1 VRQWVAE
8 EQTYGAADAPEV
20 DVLRAQIRHGR
31 GEVKIRMLF
40 ADLRRVGE
48 EQTFRAVTKTRR
60 GWYGSKLTVSPGP
73 GAAGFPWSTSPRSGL
88 RCPGHSHFVDYAN
101 SAVSIRVPRN
111 CLRKPTWVR
120 VNLTNH
126 FGPDGDGV
134 YVDNP
139 HTHSVRSG
147 YTERLYRSCNVLK
160 CHASELACTRPS
172 RPHQHVRR
180 MAS

>member
-60 GWYGSKLTVSPGP
+60 GWYGSKLTVSPGAWR
-73 GAAGFPWSTSPRSGL
+73 GRVSLVNFTEERFAMPR
-88 RCPGHSHFVDYAN
+88 
-101 SAVSIRVPRN
+101 
-111 CLRKPTWVR
+111 T
-120 VNLTNH
+120 
-126 FGPDGDGV
+126 
-134 YVDNP
+134 
-139 HTHSVRSG
+139 
-147 YTERLYRSCNVLK
+147 
-160 CHASELACTRPS
+160 
-172 RPHQHVRR
+172 
-180 MAS
+180 